1 MSQNKESKDSIDEM
15 LGNIERVDA
24 PMFLLTKIQARVNEQ
39 LEASIPLKYV
49 WTTVFSLMILLMLN
63 VWVVQDA
70 TRVETKDNI
79 AVMMEEMDLIPSN
92 SFY

>member
-49 WTTVFSLMILLMLN
+49 WTTAFSLMILLMLN